1 MKSIF
6 FALCLMLS
14 LLSQTSLAAEPNVTA
29 LVTRAF
35 ESSFKDADNVQW
47 SQVGELV
54 KVNFTLQDRSMFAFY
69 NAQGDLVVNGNYMTV
84 KQLPKATQ
92 KRLTEEAKGYKITEV
107 FEISDGLDSKFY
119 ATLDNGKE
127 QKVMVSSGGNWS
139 TFKKTA
145 K

>member
-47 SQVGELV
+47 SQVGELM

-92 KRLTEEAKGYKITEV
+92 KRLAEEAKGYKITEV

>member
-47 SQVGELV
+47 SQVGELM

>member
-6 FALCLMLS
+6 FALCLMVS
-14 LLSQTSLAAEPNVTA
+14 LLAQTSQAAEPNVTA

-35 ESSFKDADNVQW
+35 ESSFKEADNVQW
-47 SQVGELV
+47 SQVGEFM
-54 KVNFTLQDRSMFAFY
+54 KVNFTLQDQSMFAFY
-69 NAQGDLVVNGNYMTV
+69 NAQGELVVNGKYMTV
-84 KQLPKATQ
+84 KQLPKVTQ
-92 KRLTEEAKGYKITEV
+92 KRLAEEAKGYKLTEV

-119 ATLDNGKE
+119 ATLDNGTE
-127 QKVMVSSGGNWS
+127 EKVMVSSGGKWS

>member
-54 KVNFTLQDRSMFAFY
+54 KVNFTLEDRSMFAFY

-92 KRLTEEAKGYKITEV
+92 KRLAEEAKGYKITEV

-127 QKVMVSSGGNWS
+127 QKVMVSAGGKWS